1 MKHCLTQFRSFRSPQ
16 TGSLKVG
23 SIAPSIA
30 DLSADGN
37 AVNAFPLW
45 PEQSKARCLLISR
58 SQAGL
63 ARRRHS
69 EGTGRTD
76 YVHDHSMEKITLR
89 SKWIGDV
96 MVMA

>member
-58 SQAGL
+58 SQPDWPAAGTQKEQ
-63 ARRRHS
+63 A
-69 EGTGRTD
+69 GP
-76 YVHDHSMEKITLR
+76 ITSTTTAWR
-89 SKWIGDV
+89 K
-96 MVMA
+96 